1 MYDLGLALS
10 GGGCRAVAFHCGT
23 LSALSQLDL
32 LDGVD
37 VVSAVSGG
45 SLFAAAWMTAK
56 VKGWSVDRFIR
67 GMQTELSR
75 GFVARSVRSP
85 LLLALTPHVPYS
97 RSDLLADTL
106 DRLLFHGLT
115 LGQLPER
122 PALCLN
128 ATILNNGQVAKF
140 GRDGFSA
147 WGVSVPGAT
156 PSHVVPWS
164 DFPLARAVMASAAFP
179 IGFPPLTLRKRD
191 FPKGTRFRDLLS
203 GTTKIH
209 LTDGGVLENLG
220 VQTLVKG
227 GRYSAWNLIVSD
239 AGVQQRPW
247 RDRGAYGT
255 FRGLLVWFL
264 SRRILD
270 RVMLLMN
277 DKQNRWARQ
286 MIYNQLLL
294 SRLVEETH
302 QTGPVT
308 RERVE
313 SYVERQQM
321 HAFRSLLF
329 VRVAQDWR
337 RFVRSIPRWRL
348 IELGE
353 CVGADAASIPSM
365 DDVRGIVDYLGDVG
379 CDLTAARDHYAT
391 LGGDRTAHSLNSVP
405 TGFTA
410 LSEDTVQRLGVHAAW
425 QVHAAHAIYWD
436 HSDPSQLVQANHG
449 HKARRRWN
457 RSG

>member
-45 SLFAAAWMTAK
+45 SLFAAAWMTAE
-56 VKGWSVDRFIR
+56 VKGSSVDRFIR
-67 GMQTELSR
+67 GMQTAMSR
-75 GFVARSVRSP
+75 GFVARSFRSP
-85 LLLALTPHVPYS
+85 LLLALTPCVPYS
-97 RSDLLADTL
+97 RSDLLADTF
-106 DRLLFHGLT
+106 DRSLFHGLT

-122 PALCLN
+122 PVLCLN

-147 WGVSVPGAT
+147 WGVSCQGAS

-164 DFPLARAVMASAAFP
+164 NFPLARAVMASAAFP
-179 IGFPPLTLRKRD
+179 IGLPPLTLRKRD
-191 FPKGTRFRDLLS
+191 FPKGTRFRGLLA
-203 GTTKIH
+203 GTTKIY

-220 VQTLVKG
+220 VQTLIKSS
-227 GRYSAWNLIVSD
+227 RYSAWNLIVSD
-239 AGVQQRPW
+239 AGVQQRQW

-255 FRGLLVWFL
+255 LKGLLVWLL
-264 SRRILD
+264 SGRILD
-270 RVMLLMN
+270 RIMLLMN

-286 MIYNQLLL
+286 MIYSQLLL
-294 SRLVEETH
+294 SRLVEETL
-302 QTGPVT
+302 QTGPDT
-308 RERVE
+308 RARVA
-313 SYVERQQM
+313 SYVECQQR
-321 HAFRSLLF
+321 HTYRSLLF
-329 VRVAQDWR
+329 VRVAQDWS

-348 IELGE
+348 IELGGR
-353 CVGADAASIPSM
+353 VGADAASIPSTE
-365 DDVRGIVDYLGDVG
+365 DVRSVVDYLGDVG
-379 CDLTAARDHYAT
+379 CDLTAARDQYAR

-410 LSEDTVQRLGVHAAW
+410 LSADTVQRLGMHAAW
-425 QVHAAHAIYWD
+425 QVHATHAIYWD
-436 HSDPSQLVQANHG
+436 HSRPSQLPQSNHG
-449 HKARRRWN
+449 HNSRRWV
-457 RSG
+457 